1 MIAGGADAFYTD
13 AQRAMQRDQGRE
25 ALADTVF
32 AAIVADALDEMH
44 AGFIES
50 RDFFFLATVDGTGMP
65 TTSHKGGPVGVARV
79 DGPRALSFP
88 SYDGNGMYKSMGNV
102 IDTGK
107 VGLLFIDLETP
118 NRIRVQG
125 TASVSKDPDLV
136 GRWPGAKMAVTVAVE
151 QVFLNCARYIHKH
164 VRVSDS
170 PYVPAE
176 DGTQPYPAWK
186 RIDLVQPALSDEER
200 ARAQANGGT
209 IDFDGYAKRLMDGE
223 S

>member
-1 MIAGGADAFYTD
+1 MSVGGADAFYTD
-13 AQRAMQRDQGRE
+13 AQRAIQRDQGRE

-44 AGFIES
+44 TAFIES

-65 TTSHKGGPVGVARV
+65 TTSYKGGSVGVVRV
-79 DGPRALSFP
+79 DGPKTMSFP

-102 IDTGK
+102 ADTGK

-125 TASVSKDPDLV
+125 SASVSKDPDLV

-170 PYVPAE
+170 PYVPAA
-176 DGTQPYPAWK
+176 DGAQPHPAWK
-186 RIDLVQPALSDEER
+186 RIDMVQPALSVEER
-200 ARAQANGGT
+200 ALTEASGGT
-209 IDFDGYAKRLMDGE
+209 IDFGGYAERLMKGE